1 MSNNSIRFHS
11 TSTTEK
17 FSFRFQNYWAQFHQL
32 EPIIEKQWTIQPQ
45 GTRMFIL
52 TQKLKQTKQHLKER
66 SRNFLGNNHERLSLN
81 AQKIQIVEEKL
92 INQPDSH
99 RLNSWMN
106 RLLVRREKLLVFNQK
121 YWGNFT
127 RKEWLIN
134 GDRNSRF
141 FQQRATT
148 RRKKKLLYKLK
159 DDCGV

>member
-1 MSNNSIRFHS
+1 
-11 TSTTEK
+11 
-17 FSFRFQNYWAQFHQL
+17 
-32 EPIIEKQWTIQPQ
+32 
-45 GTRMFIL
+45 MFIL